1 MSSTKVGLIL
11 RVSALAGLVGL
22 LMFVFGF
29 ANGPHAYAAP
39 VFQNTPG
46 YDVPTDE
53 VPTDEV
59 PTDELPPDDDPYNA
73 PATETPPVEENPTT
87 EVTATET
94 VTQAPD
100 AFRTEDAEMGEAQ
113 TTPLVTESAVSTK
126 TPNQTL
132 TVTKTQLPARTPAA
146 AGEKDGFTLDWGM
159 FWIGFAIPVLAACGI
174 VLYLLDRRPDLF
186 RHR

>member
-1 MSSTKVGLIL
+1 MPSTKVGLIL
-11 RVSALAGLVGL
+11 RVSALASLVGL

-29 ANGPHAYAAP
+29 ANGPYVYAAP
-39 VFQNTPG
+39 VYQDTPG

-53 VPTDEV
+53 VPTDE
-59 PTDELPPDDDPYNA
+59 LPPGDDSYNA
-73 PATETPPVEENPTT
+73 PATETPQAGENPTT

-113 TTPLVTESAVSTK
+113 TTPLVTETAAPTK

-132 TVTKTQLPARTPAA
+132 TVSKTLLPTPTPAA
-146 AGEKDGFTLDWGM
+146 AKKDGGFTPDWGM
-159 FWIGFAIPVLAACGI
+159 FWIGFAIPVLVACGI
-174 VLYLLDRRPDLF
+174 VLYLLDRRPELF
-186 RHR
+186 THR